1 MAPHRPFGAA
11 RGWPLPPG
19 QVVGGFSPAVL
30 TAPSVA
36 GVAAAGATLT
46 ATPGSY
52 GGATAVAGQW
62 QRNGMAITGATGA
75 SYTVQASDGP
85 NVSYREVATNSQG
98 SITQR
103 ALAQYKGQ
111 VANRC
116 YIHDTTANSNKQMMS
131 RSPHV
136 AGDTLTTLQVYLAN
150 WFWDRAGTK
159 TETGSGGTATYT
171 ASIEYPAGTFTQ
183 VKFAG
188 ATSGTANDTG
198 VLVSDAVT
206 ISIPKGATFWVR
218 VFCQAATG
226 IVFDAG
232 YTSGPYTYSNCD
244 LANGQAMTYG
254 ASGVADQTMGGTVVN
269 TATSNYPAWTP
280 LAIVAPTTV
289 PSVAIFG
296 DSREHGTGDALDGTM
311 TGLGATARQLD
322 ALGVPWINVGCH
334 GDLMAT
340 AAGASAFAK
349 RKGAATVVSLAVSEG
364 GINDVTTNNVNPL
377 ASLQAIWAQL
387 AVGVP
392 VYQKTLQ
399 PVSASTDSWATTV
412 NQTRTANDATR
423 VAFNTAIRAGGVLGL
438 TGYVED
444 ADVVESARD
453 SGLWKPGRTS
463 DGTHANASGY
473 ALLRTGSALT
483 AAALAR

>member
-1 MAPHRPFGAA
+1 MTPHKSFGAV

-19 QVVGGFSPAVL
+19 QTVGGFAPSVL
-30 TAPSVA
+30 TVPSVA
-36 GVAAAGATLT
+36 GVAASGATLT

-52 GGATAVAGQW
+52 NGAAAVAGQW
-62 QRNGMAITGATGA
+62 QRNGTAIAGATGA
-75 SYTVQASDGP
+75 SYIVQANDGP
-85 NVSYREVATNSQG
+85 NISYKEIATNSQG
-98 SITQR
+98 STTQR

-116 YIHDTTANSNKQMMS
+116 YISDTISTTNKQFMS

-136 AGDTLTTLQVYLAN
+136 ACDALTSVQIYLAN
-150 WFWDRAGTK
+150 WFWDRAGAK

-171 ASIEYPAGTFTQ
+171 ASVEYPAGTFTQ

-198 VLVSDAVT
+198 VLVSDAAAV
-206 ISIPKGATFWVR
+206 SIPKGATFWVR

-244 LANGQAMTYG
+244 LANGQALTYG

-269 TATSNYPAWTP
+269 TATTNYPAYTP

-289 PSVAIFG
+289 SSVAIYG

-311 TGLGATARQLD
+311 SGLGTTARQLD

-349 RKGAATVVSLAVSEG
+349 RKGVATVVSHAMSEG
-364 GINDVTTNNVNPL
+364 GINDVTTNNANPL
-377 ASLQAIWAQL
+377 ASLQAIWAQF
-387 AVGVP
+387 AAGVP

-399 PVSASTDSWATTV
+399 PVSASTDSWASTA
-412 NQTRTANDATR
+412 NQTKTVNDATR
-423 VAFNTAIRAGGVLGL
+423 VAFNTAIRAGGVAGL
-438 TGYVED
+438 AGYVED

-453 SGLWKPGRTS
+453 SGLWKPGRTA
-463 DGTHANASGY
+463 DGTHANAGGY
-473 ALLRTGSALT
+473 ALLRSGSALT
-483 AAALAR
+483 AATLAR